1 MYISH
6 IPVQKK
12 SLNPG
17 GFVMTGSILRL
28 LKYVPIF
35 LFVTACGGGDTITVS
50 STNFGDEVALQQNLM
65 FTFSD
70 HVVGEDL
77 VGVWTDQQL
86 IEFSPPVA
94 GRFRFTTTRELVF
107 SPVTGFVPGTDYS
120 ATLSDAIVRGAPSG
134 KPLNRSRVIEFHTP
148 RLRAD
153 RLDLFWTE
161 TVAGSGRP
169 MLRATLVFNYEVDP
183 SELGNRLT
191 ISLDGTV
198 ASYTMLSSQVDRV
211 VAVAIDGIDP
221 KSSAGKPITASIA
234 SGMPCVGCTNPTNA
248 EISVGSTLG
257 SIDRLDILAADA
269 RFEGNQAMIH
279 VRTNQ
284 RVAGTDVRNVLSI
297 DPNMSVT
304 TEVTSDG
311 FLVKGPFR
319 SGSTY
324 ELTVS
329 NQLRGIHG
337 GRLANPFKAFVAFGA
352 MEPSVRFSSGKGFY
366 LSNRGSKT
374 VGVEIINVP
383 SVRARIY
390 KIYENNLLNYIGTSR
405 YSNWYASG
413 SSSGTDFGNFDYSYY
428 NLESVGDLLID
439 RTIDTKDLAERDGI
453 HMLTLDLKDDAQ
465 HKGVY
470 LVNVS
475 STDNQWVGAWRMVSY
490 SDLGLIV
497 KSTPDEVVVYAN
509 SIMDT
514 QPLANVQV
522 TLISTNN
529 QVMKTGTTDRNGVV
543 KLTGLINDAPGFR
556 LGMVSARSESD
567 FNVILMSDTRVET
580 SRFDVGG
587 QYSNEAGYQAFLYPE
602 RDIYRPGETINLNSI
617 VRDQTWGTPG
627 RMPVLLTVRLPNGR
641 EHSSY
646 QVTLSAQGSGS
657 FAVPL
662 DASAVTGTYMAELY
676 SSNRVLLASKPIS
689 VEEFLP
695 DRIKVMLD
703 ANSERF
709 TVDQRIEAT
718 ATATNLFGPPAAFR
732 NYEMTLN
739 LQRIPF
745 SSKQYPDVNFSLKVK
760 DGVTLLSD
768 FRQGKTDGAGKAAEI
783 FGVSNNYRDMGLLR
797 GTLFATVFDESGRPV
812 NQVKNVTIETQQTFF
827 GIRAIDMYA
836 DLSRPVKLGFIAVNR
851 EGAITP
857 GSMAKIQVVRHE
869 WQNVIQRRYDDR
881 YRYVS
886 EKKEV
891 VVTDRTVE
899 LSDGTYS
906 MDFLPQQSGEYEVRI
921 LRPGAQNWVS
931 STFYAYGFG
940 YTRGSSFQ
948 VDTDGHILIEAD
960 KAVYKPGETARI
972 LFKTPFSGRLLVTV
986 ERNRVIETHTLQTDN
1001 RAAMLDL
1008 RISDSHVPNVYI
1020 TATLIRPLAEASVL
1034 TTAHG
1039 FQSISVERAN
1049 SRIPVTIQAPETS
1062 RSNRSQDIIV
1072 RAAANTAVEMTIAVV
1087 DEGILQLKNFAT
1099 PDPHGYF
1106 YAKRAL
1112 EVASYD
1118 VYPYL
1123 FPEMLRRSS
1132 PGGDGYDL
1140 AMRVNPMGSRRARLV
1155 SFWSGVVKSNA
1166 SGEARYTIKIP
1177 PYSGSLRVMAT
1188 AWSGSMFGSADH
1200 NIRVSDPIVIS
1211 SALPRFLS
1219 PDDELDMA
1227 VILTNTTG
1235 STARTSTAISVSGP
1249 VAINGSSTK
1258 SADILANAESMVPFS
1273 LKASRN
1279 IGEARVAV
1287 RVTSNGESFVDT
1299 VFVPVRAAGG
1309 LQVNSDQG
1317 RLEPG
1322 STSLKQEAAYIS
1334 GTGSGKLL
1342 LSRSPLV
1349 EFTKSLS
1356 DLLAYPYGCA
1366 EQTISSAFPQLYYED
1381 FSAMFEQPGSRRPS
1395 DPAWNVQEAIRKIET
1410 MQLYSGALAY
1420 WPGGNYESWWAT
1432 IYGAHFMQEATKAGY
1447 EVNQNVLQRMYWYIE
1462 AKNRERNT
1470 IRYYYRDDSGMLEE
1484 KTIAPKEV
1492 AYGLYVL
1499 AMAGQPDLPGMNYYK
1514 DNLSMLA
1521 IDSRYLLAA
1530 AFLQTGDQQAYRQI
1544 IPERFAN
1551 ERSIAVTGGS
1561 FHSFIRDQGIVLN
1574 TLVES
1579 DPTNSQIDPL
1589 ARQLS
1594 EQISRSTYLST
1605 QEMAFALLGLGKVL
1619 RSESGNTATA
1629 TVRQGGTTLGSF
1641 DGTSMSIAYSPDKG
1655 PLDIQVAGSGRVYY
1669 SRQTRGLSPSNKVDE
1684 RDQVLRVRRTYL
1696 SRSGQPITSGNFRQN
1711 DLVVVRITVSTLDG
1725 SSVENVAI
1733 SDMLPA
1739 GFEIENPRIGDVPE
1753 LQWVTNASNP
1763 DHIDIR
1769 DDRINLFATASGTEK
1784 HFYYMVRAVS
1794 KGRFHQG
1801 PVSADAMYN
1810 GAYHSYHGSGVIVV
1824 GD

>member
-1 MYISH
+1 MVAS
-6 IPVQKK
+6 KLR
-12 SLNPG
+12 SLK
-17 GFVMTGSILRL
+17 L
-28 LKYVPIF
+28 LPIF
-35 LFVTACGGGDTITVS
+35 ILLVACGRGGDSITVS
-50 STNFGDEVALQQNLM
+50 STNFGDEVALQQNLV

-70 HVVGEDL
+70 HVVGEDQ
-77 VGVWTDQQL
+77 VGVWTDQEL
-86 IEFSPPVA
+86 IAFTPPVA
-94 GRFRFTTTRELVF
+94 GRFRYTTTRELIF

-120 ATLSDAIVRGAPSG
+120 ATLSDGIVIGAPSG
-134 KPLNRSRVIEFHTP
+134 KPLSSDRIIAFHTP

-169 MLRATLVFNYEVDP
+169 LLRSTVVFNYEVDP
-183 SELGNRLT
+183 AELGNRLSVA
-191 ISLDGTV
+191 IDGAPATY
-198 ASYTMLSSQVDRV
+198 SMLSNQVDRV
-211 VAVAIDGIDP
+211 VSIAIEGVDP
-221 KSSAGKPITASIA
+221 KTGAGKALSVTIA
-234 SGMPCVGCTNPTNA
+234 SGMPCVGCTNPTGEEIEIGARISDIEKLEIMAA
-248 EISVGSTLG
+248 ES
-257 SIDRLDILAADA
+257 RY
-269 RFEGNQAMIH
+269 EGTQAMIH

-284 RVAGTDVRNVLSI
+284 RISGTDVRNIIKI
-297 DPNMSVT
+297 DPTMSVT

-311 FLVKGPFR
+311 FVIKGPFR

-324 ELTVS
+324 ELTIN
-329 NQLRGIHG
+329 NQIRGIHG
-337 GRLANPFKAFVAFGA
+337 GRLTNEYKSFVAFGE
-352 MEPSVRFSSGKGFY
+352 MEPSVRFTSGKGFY

-374 VGVEIINVP
+374 VGVEIINVA
-383 SVRARIY
+383 SVRAKIY
-390 KIYENNLLNYIGTSR
+390 KIYENNLLNYVGDSR
-405 YSNWYASG
+405 YSNWYSSSSG
-413 SSSGTDFGNFDYSYY
+413 SGTDFGSFDYSYY
-428 NLESVGDLLID
+428 NLESVGDLLVD
-439 RTIDTKDLAERDGI
+439 RTIETKDLASRDGV
-453 HMLTLDLKDDAQ
+453 HLLTLDLKDDAR

-470 LVNVS
+470 LVNVA
-475 STDNQWVGAWRMVSY
+475 STENQWTGAWRMVSY

-497 KSTPDEVVVYAN
+497 KATPDEVVVYAN

-514 QPLANVQV
+514 QPLSDVEV

-529 QVMKTGTTDRNGVV
+529 QVMKSGITDRDGVV
-543 KLTGLINDAPGFR
+543 RISDLLKDAPGFR
-556 LGMVSARSESD
+556 LGMVSARTESD
-567 FNVILMSDTRVET
+567 FNIIMMGDTRVET

-587 QYSNEAGYQAFLYPE
+587 QYSNEAGYQAYLYPE
-602 RDIYRPGETINLNSI
+602 RDIYRPGETIHLNSI
-617 VRDQTWGTPG
+617 VRDQAWNNTGK
-627 RMPVLLTVRLPNGR
+627 MPVILQVRLPNGR

-646 QVTLSAQGSGS
+646 QVTLSEQGSAS
-657 FAVPL
+657 FAILL
-662 DASAVTGTYMAELY
+662 DGSTVTGTYMAELY
-676 SSNRVLLASKPIS
+676 SSNRVLLASLPIS

-695 DRIKVMLD
+695 DRIKVALD
-703 ANSERF
+703 TDADRYTTDKAIAAN
-709 TVDQRIEAT
+709 I
-718 ATATNLFGPPAAFR
+718 TATNLFGPPAAYR
-732 NYEMTLN
+732 NYEITLN

-745 SSKQYPDVNFSLKVK
+745 SSPQYPDVNFSMKVK

-768 FRQGKTDGAGKAAEI
+768 YREGKTDGAGKASEPFTI
-783 FGVSNNYRDMGLLR
+783 SNAYRDMGLLR

-812 NQVKNVTIETQQTFF
+812 NQLKNVTVETQQTFY
-827 GIRAIDMYA
+827 GIRGLDYYV
-836 DLSRPVKLGFIAVNR
+836 DLSKPVKLGFVAVNR
-851 EGAITP
+851 DGAITP
-857 GSMAKIQVVRHE
+857 GAMAKIQVIRHE
-869 WQNVIQRRYDDR
+869 WQNVIQRRYDDQ

-891 VVTDRTVE
+891 VVADRTVE

-921 LRPGAQNWVS
+921 MRTGAQNWVS

-948 VDTDGHILIEAD
+948 VDTDGQIMIEAD
-960 KAVYKPGETARI
+960 KAVYKPGDKARI

-1008 RISDSHVPNVYI
+1008 SIRDEHVPNVYI
-1020 TATLIRPLAEASVL
+1020 TATLIKPLSDGSVPL

-1039 FQSISVERAN
+1039 FQSISVERPN
-1049 SRIPVTIQAPETS
+1049 SRIDLAIQAPETS
-1062 RSNRSQDIIV
+1062 RSNRTQDIV
-1072 RAAANTAVEMTIAVV
+1072 VKATANASVEMTIAVV

-1099 PDPHGYF
+1099 PDPHGFF

-1112 EVASYD
+1112 EVNSFD

-1123 FPEMLRRSS
+1123 FPELLRRSS

-1140 AMRVNPMGSRRARLV
+1140 SMRVNPMGTRRARLV
-1155 SFWSGVVKSNA
+1155 SFWSGVVKSNNK
-1166 SGEARYTIKIP
+1166 GEASYSIKIP
-1177 PYSGSLRVMAT
+1177 PYSGSLRVMAV
-1188 AWSGSMFGSADH
+1188 AWNGSSFGSASR
-1200 NIRVSDPIVIS
+1200 NIRVADPVVIS
-1211 SALPRFLS
+1211 TALPRFLS
-1219 PDDELDMA
+1219 PDDELEMS

-1235 STARTSTAISVSGP
+1235 NTTRASTAISVTGP
-1249 VAINGSSTK
+1249 ISIGGSASKVAEIDPNGET
-1258 SADILANAESMVPFS
+1258 LVPFNI
-1273 LKASRN
+1273 KVARN

-1287 RVTSNGESFVDT
+1287 AATSGGETFVDT
-1299 VFVPVRAAGG
+1299 VYVPVRAAGG
-1309 LQVNSDQG
+1309 LQVFADQG
-1317 RLEPG
+1317 KL
-1322 STSLKQEAAYIS
+1322 
-1334 GTGSGKLL
+1334 GTGSTALKEETGFVAGTSSGKLV

-1349 EFTKSLS
+1349 EFTKTLS
-1356 DLLAYPYGCA
+1356 DLLAFPYGCA

-1395 DPAWNVQEAIRKIET
+1395 DPTWNIQEAIRKIET

-1432 IYGAHFMQEATKAGY
+1432 VYGAHFLQEAKKAGY
-1447 EVNQNVLQRMYWYIE
+1447 EVNSNVLQRMYWYIE
-1462 AKNRERNT
+1462 AKNRERTT
-1470 IRYYYRDDSGMLEE
+1470 IRYYYNDDNGLLAE

-1499 AMAGQPDLPGMNYYK
+1499 AMAGQPDLPGMNYYM

-1530 AFLQTGDQQAYRQI
+1530 AFLKTGDQQSYSRA
-1544 IPERFAN
+1544 IPDRFAN
-1551 ERSIAVTGGS
+1551 ERSVAVTGGS

-1574 TLVES
+1574 TLMES
-1579 DPTNSQIDPL
+1579 DPSNPQVTPL

-1594 EQISRSTYLST
+1594 EQIARAKYLST

-1619 RSESGNTATA
+1619 RAESGNTATA
-1629 TVRQGGTTLGSF
+1629 TVKQGNATLGRF
-1641 DGTSMSIAYSPDKG
+1641 DGNNLAISYSPEKG
-1655 PLDIQVAGSGRVYY
+1655 AVTVDVAGTGNIYY
-1669 SRQTRGLSPSNKVDE
+1669 FKQTRGLSQSNQVAE

-1696 SRSGQPITSGNFRQN
+1696 SRNGQPILTPNFKQN
-1711 DLVVVRITVSTLDG
+1711 DLVVVRISLSTSDG
-1725 SSVENVAI
+1725 SVVENVAI

-1753 LQWVTNASNP
+1753 LQWVTNAASP
-1763 DHIDIR
+1763 DHIDMR
-1769 DDRINLFATASGTEK
+1769 DDRINLFATATGSEK
-1784 HFYYMVRAVS
+1784 YFYYMVRAVS